1 MKKIVSFLTLLIF
14 VFCIPGYSAAHAEQ
28 LPNLPE
34 NVFSLPEIGFSMN
47 IPIDYYTMQ
56 KGQHIPDSVSDDMHS
71 SLNLLQRNMTEYDYA
86 AGLKNDGSVRFK
98 IACDLSVKKDYADM
112 SESEFDHIIEGL
124 QTMVTHDQTV
134 DGVKKVKTKSLL
146 FAQRIY
152 HGPDE
157 FYIEYYTV
165 TGGQE
170 YYIIFSG
177 TGSQPSR
184 SVTQEINSMINSVI
198 ISPFAAPDAAASSS
212 LPSAASS
219 YLVEINEPPLSFALP
234 GSFTGMKSTDDLRQI
249 QGQWRE
255 LFELIKPKMSNA
267 GIYYYAVKTDE
278 SGRVKQMAVTARDID
293 TSTLQQL
300 FDMGMAEIDK
310 LLGRSVNKGKN
321 TTQYPLNDKL
331 FVNDV
336 VFTKQYIGADD
347 YSWLFYQP
355 TRGDVPFAFAYAGD
369 GFVVTAADEIDMN
382 KIIENFKGKTTRG
395 TDIPGSISATDIAMQ
410 QFNTTVLII
419 MLCVLIV
426 SWTVVLLLYHRN
438 SKIAQHKN
446 IDSWIDRLNRLRVQN
461 VLSDEEFER
470 KKHDLMRREN
480 NM

>member
-1 MKKIVSFLTLLIF
+1 MKKIVSFITLLVF

-28 LPNLPE
+28 LPNLPGG
-34 NVFSLPEIGFSMN
+34 VFSLPEIGFSMS
-47 IPIDYYTMQ
+47 IPIGYYTLQ
-56 KGQHIPDSVSDDMHS
+56 RSQHIPDGVSDDMRS

-86 AGLKNDGSVRFK
+86 VGLKNDSSVRFK

-112 SESEFDHIIEGL
+112 SESEFDHIINGL
-124 QTMVTHDQTV
+124 QTMVAHDRTV
-134 DGVKKVKTKSLL
+134 DSVKKVQTKSLL

-152 HGPDE
+152 HSPDE

-170 YYIIFSG
+170 YYMIFFG

-184 SVTQEINSMINSVI
+184 SITQEINSMIDSVI
-198 ISPFAAPDAAASSS
+198 ISPFTAPDAAVSSS

-219 YLVEINEPPLSFALP
+219 YLVEINEPPLSFTLP
-234 GSFTGMKSTDDLRQI
+234 DSFIGIKSTDGLRQI

-255 LFELIKPKMSNA
+255 LFEMIQPKMSNA

-293 TSTLQQL
+293 TSTLQQV
-300 FDMGMAEIDK
+300 FDTGMAEIDK

-321 TTQYPLNDKL
+321 TVQYPLNDKL
-331 FVNDV
+331 YVNDV
-336 VFTKQYIGADD
+336 VFAKQYISADN
-347 YSWLFYQP
+347 YSWLLYQP

-419 MLCVLIV
+419 VLCALIV
-426 SWTVVLLLYHRN
+426 IWAVVLLLYHRN
-438 SKIAQHKN
+438 SKIAQHQN
-446 IDSWIDRLNRLRVQN
+446 VDSWIDRLNRLRMQN

-470 KKHDLMRREN
+470 IKHDLMKRKN
-480 NM
+480 NI